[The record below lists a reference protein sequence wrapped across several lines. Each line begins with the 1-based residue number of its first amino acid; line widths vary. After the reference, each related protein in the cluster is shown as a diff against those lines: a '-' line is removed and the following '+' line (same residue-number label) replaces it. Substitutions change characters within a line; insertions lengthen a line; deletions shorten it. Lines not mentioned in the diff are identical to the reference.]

1 MISQFDVVPLHV
13 FTFRVFSPG
22 AGNLCSGKLV
32 YYVPGARL
40 AWPTAANIPKVI
52 ATPENAVE
60 RRDEQVASFS
70 IYY

>member
-1 MISQFDVVPLHV
+1 MSFLYMYLLFESSHRAQEISVVANSCTLYL
-13 FTFRVFSPG
+13 G
-22 AGNLCSGKLV
+22 QD
-32 YYVPGARL
+32 
-40 AWPTAANIPKVI
+40 WPTAANIPKVI